1 MLVAELCWSPSIAI
15 VEFECII
22 ITELVDG
29 GKITTLKYPIPLF
42 KCLLKVFLGALNSL
56 AINHAQSIFPYFD
69 LGSFVLDVVVF
80 ILQGSTQVSDDSL
93 QVGSIFFEELLSSS
107 FVELVYR
114 MRGVN
119 VIKENILNCSIDHSS
134 SICR

>member
-29 GKITTLKYPIPLF
+29 GKITALKYPIPLF
-42 KCLLKVFLGALNSL
+42 KCLFKVFLGALNPL
-56 AINHAQSIFPYFD
+56 AINHAQSIVPYFD
-69 LGSFVLDVVVF
+69 LGSFVLDVVF

-93 QVGSIFFEELLSSS
+93 QVGSIFFQELLSSS
-107 FVELVYR
+107 FL
-114 MRGVN
+114 
-119 VIKENILNCSIDHSS
+119 
-134 SICR
+134 

>member
-1 MLVAELCWSPSIAI
+1 MLVAELCWGPSIAI

-29 GKITTLKYPIPLF
+29 GKITALKYPIPLF
-42 KCLLKVFLGALNSL
+42 KCLFKVFLVLFNPL
-56 AINHAQSIFPYFD
+56 AIKHAQSIFPYFY

-80 ILQGSTQVSDDSL
+80 ILQGSTQVSDDSM
-93 QVGSIFFEELLSSS
+93 QVGSIFFQELLSSS
-107 FVELVYR
+107 FVELLHR

-119 VIKENILNCSIDHSS
+119 AIKENILNCSIDHSS